1 MRNLGQSRLRVGRAH
16 LDGHFYHVTSV
27 TKNRTPIFT
36 NFQLARQ
43 LVQCLRNSDV
53 SSNTETQCF
62 CVMPDHFHWLLKLN
76 GSSLSQ
82 AVSRVKSEFSRRTG
96 LKVWQDG
103 FHDHGIRF
111 DESLVNVARY
121 IVANPLRGE
130 LVNYIGDYPHWDS
143 VWL

>member
-1 MRNLGQSRLRVGRAH
+1 MRNLGQSRLRIGRAH
-16 LDGHFYHVTSV
+16 LNGSFYHVTSV
-27 TKNRTPIFT
+27 TKNRAPIFAD
-36 NFQLARQ
+36 FHLAR
-43 LVQCLRNSDV
+43 LLILCLRNSDI
-53 SSNTETQCF
+53 SLNTETHCF

-82 AVSRVKSEFSRRTG
+82 AVSRVKSEFSRRSG

-103 FHDHGIRF
+103 FHDHGIRS

-130 LVNYIGDYPHWDS
+130 LVDDIGDYPHWDS